1 MAYSSKTT
9 VSTKYRVSG
18 GNSVIS
24 TTFSSPFEAIGRAFK
39 VGGKVTETDSGV
51 TIFESNT
58 TKYYL
63 FQFTNF
69 YGSTASRTEA
79 DSWINDYANA
89 HVIYGGTGKLYG
101 SNAKVLKGG
110 LFRTEATNGAYLYN
124 FSSNN
129 WGFRS
134 IKTTVSLS
142 KAKLYFSPKNRA
154 DNAYI
159 YVAAISEDG
168 SEVYETGI
176 MMDQYARSSKA
187 WKAYHFDSNG
197 NISASPIATTAR
209 LSSGVYTANDDIV
222 IKMSLNTGNPGYSYR
237 IETASGQ
244 LKDSGTINL
253 SSTSKIRAGNK
264 VRFLTAVSF
273 VPDLGYE
280 NNTYSM
286 QDLRD
291 GAYLKN
297 VILESYLYTSTD
309 QQGTAYGVTATSDPP
324 QYSYIYDT
332 DCIDHTRN
340 DSKDIINIYY
350 NKSYTH

>member
-124 FSSNN
+124 S
-129 WGFRS
+129 
-134 IKTTVSLS
+134 V
-142 KAKLYFSPKNRA
+142 
-154 DNAYI
+154 
-159 YVAAISEDG
+159 
-168 SEVYETGI
+168 
-176 MMDQYARSSKA
+176 
-187 WKAYHFDSNG
+187 
-197 NISASPIATTAR
+197 
-209 LSSGVYTANDDIV
+209 
-222 IKMSLNTGNPGYSYR
+222 
-237 IETASGQ
+237 Q
-244 LKDSGTINL
+244 LKQ
-253 SSTSKIRAGNK
+253 
-264 VRFLTAVSF
+264 RFLF
-273 VPDLGYE
+273 
-280 NNTYSM
+280 
-286 QDLRD
+286 
-291 GAYLKN
+291 LKLN
-297 VILESYLYTSTD
+297 YIFRQKIVLIMHIYTL
-309 QQGTAYGVTATSDPP
+309 P
-324 QYSYIYDT
+324 QSV
-332 DCIDHTRN
+332 
-340 DSKDIINIYY
+340 KMVQ
-350 NKSYTH
+350 KFMKQAL

>member
-110 LFRTEATNGAYLYN
+110 LFRTEATN
-124 FSSNN
+124 
-129 WGFRS
+129 
-134 IKTTVSLS
+134 
-142 KAKLYFSPKNRA
+142 
-154 DNAYI
+154 DAYI

-309 QQGTAYGVTATSDPP
+309 QQGTAYGFTATSDPP

>member
-110 LFRTEATNGAYLYN
+110 LFRT
-124 FSSNN
+124 
-129 WGFRS
+129 
-134 IKTTVSLS
+134 
-142 KAKLYFSPKNRA
+142 
-154 DNAYI
+154 
-159 YVAAISEDG
+159 
-168 SEVYETGI
+168 
-176 MMDQYARSSKA
+176 
-187 WKAYHFDSNG
+187 
-197 NISASPIATTAR
+197 
-209 LSSGVYTANDDIV
+209 
-222 IKMSLNTGNPGYSYR
+222 
-237 IETASGQ
+237 
-244 LKDSGTINL
+244 
-253 SSTSKIRAGNK
+253 
-264 VRFLTAVSF
+264 
-273 VPDLGYE
+273 
-280 NNTYSM
+280 
-286 QDLRD
+286 
-291 GAYLKN
+291 
-297 VILESYLYTSTD
+297 
-309 QQGTAYGVTATSDPP
+309 
-324 QYSYIYDT
+324 
-332 DCIDHTRN
+332 
-340 DSKDIINIYY
+340 
-350 NKSYTH
+350 

>member
-142 KAKLYFSPKNRA
+142 KAKLYFSPKYRA

-159 YVAAISEDG
+159 YDAAIS
-168 SEVYETGI
+168 
-176 MMDQYARSSKA
+176 
-187 WKAYHFDSNG
+187 
-197 NISASPIATTAR
+197 
-209 LSSGVYTANDDIV
+209 
-222 IKMSLNTGNPGYSYR
+222 
-237 IETASGQ
+237 
-244 LKDSGTINL
+244 
-253 SSTSKIRAGNK
+253 
-264 VRFLTAVSF
+264 
-273 VPDLGYE
+273 
-280 NNTYSM
+280 
-286 QDLRD
+286 
-291 GAYLKN
+291 
-297 VILESYLYTSTD
+297 
-309 QQGTAYGVTATSDPP
+309 
-324 QYSYIYDT
+324 
-332 DCIDHTRN
+332 
-340 DSKDIINIYY
+340 
-350 NKSYTH
+350 

>member
-197 NISASPIATTAR
+197 NISASPIAR
-209 LSSGVYTANDDIV
+209 V
-222 IKMSLNTGNPGYSYR
+222 
-237 IETASGQ
+237 
-244 LKDSGTINL
+244 
-253 SSTSKIRAGNK
+253 
-264 VRFLTAVSF
+264 
-273 VPDLGYE
+273 
-280 NNTYSM
+280 
-286 QDLRD
+286 
-291 GAYLKN
+291 
-297 VILESYLYTSTD
+297 
-309 QQGTAYGVTATSDPP
+309 
-324 QYSYIYDT
+324 
-332 DCIDHTRN
+332 
-340 DSKDIINIYY
+340 
-350 NKSYTH
+350 

>member
-1 MAYSSKTT
+1 M
-9 VSTKYRVSG
+9 KY
-18 GNSVIS
+18 
-24 TTFSSPFEAIGRAFK
+24 
-39 VGGKVTETDSGV
+39 
-51 TIFESNT
+51 
-58 TKYYL
+58 
-63 FQFTNF
+63 
-69 YGSTASRTEA
+69 
-79 DSWINDYANA
+79 
-89 HVIYGGTGKLYG
+89 
-101 SNAKVLKGG
+101 
-110 LFRTEATNGAYLYN
+110 
-124 FSSNN
+124 
-129 WGFRS
+129 
-134 IKTTVSLS
+134 
-142 KAKLYFSPKNRA
+142 
-154 DNAYI
+154 
-159 YVAAISEDG
+159 
-168 SEVYETGI
+168 YETGI

-309 QQGTAYGVTATSDPP
+309 QQGTAYGFTATSDPP

>member
-110 LFRTEATNGAYLYN
+110 
-124 FSSNN
+124 
-129 WGFRS
+129 
-134 IKTTVSLS
+134 
-142 KAKLYFSPKNRA
+142 
-154 DNAYI
+154 
-159 YVAAISEDG
+159 
-168 SEVYETGI
+168 
-176 MMDQYARSSKA
+176 
-187 WKAYHFDSNG
+187 
-197 NISASPIATTAR
+197 
-209 LSSGVYTANDDIV
+209 
-222 IKMSLNTGNPGYSYR
+222 
-237 IETASGQ
+237 
-244 LKDSGTINL
+244 
-253 SSTSKIRAGNK
+253 
-264 VRFLTAVSF
+264 
-273 VPDLGYE
+273 
-280 NNTYSM
+280 
-286 QDLRD
+286 
-291 GAYLKN
+291 
-297 VILESYLYTSTD
+297 
-309 QQGTAYGVTATSDPP
+309 
-324 QYSYIYDT
+324 
-332 DCIDHTRN
+332 
-340 DSKDIINIYY
+340 
-350 NKSYTH
+350 